1 MKLIIT
7 GVTGYVGEGIMR
19 SCLEDSRVEKVLA
32 VCRKPLIESLRQSG
46 KPVAGIEKL
55 EEYIVPDFM
64 DLKAGDEKLQGY
76 DAVYF
81 CAGISSVGISM
92 DRYKVICQDIP
103 LHFAE
108 VVGPKENMIFTYLS
122 GYGTSDKNPQEWA
135 KIKSCTEAELSKLP
149 FKAVYWYRPCFML
162 PHPGQVFRKSFQV
175 ATRIIYPLAWLFGMG
190 NTIRDVARSMM
201 ALTGVPSMGPYG
213 PVIGVKEIKQT
224 NN

>member
-19 SCLEDSRVEKVLA
+19 ACMEDSRVEKVLA
-32 VCRKPLIESLRQSG
+32 VCRKPFIETLRHSG
-46 KPVAGIEKL
+46 KALVGIEKL
-55 EEYIVPDFM
+55 EEYVVPDFM
-64 DLKAGDEKLQGY
+64 ELKPGDEKLQGY

-92 DRYKVICQDIP
+92 DKYKVICQDIP

-108 VVGPKENMIFTYLS
+108 IVGPKSDMIFTYVS
-122 GYGTSDKNPQEWA
+122 GYGTSDQNPQQWA
-135 KIKSCTEAELSKLP
+135 KIKSRTEAELSKLP

-162 PHPGQVFRKSFQV
+162 PHPDQFFRRSFRIS
-175 ATRIIYPLAWLFGMG
+175 TRIIYPLAWLFGMG

-201 ALTGVPSMGPYG
+201 ALTEMPTSLPSG
-213 PVIGVKEIKQT
+213 PVIGVREIKRLA
-224 NN
+224 